1 VLKETENPPLVWPQ
15 ERSIADFQ
23 GTWWVAHTRSRN
35 EKAVAWLMAGKD
47 IQYFLP
53 MSWKVSRKKG
63 RTVRSLLPV
72 FSSYLF
78 FCGQEIDRLEAL
90 KTNRVATIIPVF
102 DQARLVSQLLPIE
115 KALLAG
121 KTLLPHEY
129 LKAGQKC
136 KVTAGPLMGT
146 EGIVVRHG
154 EKKMRLVLAIEMLGQ
169 ATSVEIDTE
178 MLEPVEK

>member
-35 EKAVAWLMAGKD
+35 EKAVAWLLAGKD

-102 DQARLVSQLLPIE
+102 DQAGLVAQLLPIE

-129 LKAGQKC
+129 LKVGQKC

>member
-1 VLKETENPPLVWPQ
+1 MLKETENPPLVWPQ
-15 ERSIADFQ
+15 DKSIAEFV

-35 EKAVAWLMAGKD
+35 EKAVAWLLAGKD
-47 IQYFLP
+47 IQYFLH

-90 KTNRVATIIPVF
+90 KTNRIATIIPVF
-102 DQARLVSQLLPIE
+102 DQARMVAQLLPIE

-129 LKAGQKC
+129 IKVGQKC
-136 KVTAGPLMGT
+136 KVSAGPLIGT
-146 EGIVVRHG
+146 EGIVVRSG
-154 EKKMRLVLAIEMLGQ
+154 EKKMRLVLAVEMLGQ
-169 ATSVEIDTE
+169 ATSVEIDAE
-178 MLEPVEK
+178 MLEPIDK